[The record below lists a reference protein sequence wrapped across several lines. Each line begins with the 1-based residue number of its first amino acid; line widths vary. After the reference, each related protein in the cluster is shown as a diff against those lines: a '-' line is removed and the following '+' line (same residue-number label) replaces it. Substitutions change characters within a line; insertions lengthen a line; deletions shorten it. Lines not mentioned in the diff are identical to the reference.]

1 MASTKSILSGWILA
15 SMKVKV
21 SLCSSM
27 LEIRGFLKLVRLS
40 GEDLVLSLRWSGL
53 SAKNAVS

>member
-27 LEIRGFLKLVRLS
+27 LEIRVFLKLVRLS
-40 GEDLVLSLRWSGL
+40 GEDLALSLRWSGL

>member
-1 MASTKSILSGWILA
+1 MDSTKSILSGWILA

>member
-27 LEIRGFLKLVRLS
+27 LVIRGFLKLVRLS